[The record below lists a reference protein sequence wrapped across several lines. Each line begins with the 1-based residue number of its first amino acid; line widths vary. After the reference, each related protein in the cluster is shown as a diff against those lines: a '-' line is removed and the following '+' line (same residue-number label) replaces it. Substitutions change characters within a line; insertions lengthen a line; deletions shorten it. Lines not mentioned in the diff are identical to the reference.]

1 MLKNKVEELVDKYLD
16 EVISIRRYLHQN
28 PELSLKEFN
37 TAEFIVKELNKI
49 GLDAQRRRENNG
61 VVSNLNLGKGKKTLM
76 LRADMDALP
85 IQEETNFEFK
95 SKNPGVMHACGHDV
109 HTSIL
114 LGVSKVLNEI
124 KDEINGNVKFV
135 FQPAEENNPTGG
147 APLMIKEGVLKNPHV
162 DNAVALHVWDYP
174 IGTIALKPN
183 AMMSESNRIFITIK
197 GQASHASKPHEGHDA
212 IVCAAYLITQLQT
225 IVSRAIDPSDVVVLT
240 LSKING
246 GVRYNVLPGEVS
258 IEGTVRCSSVEACE
272 ILPDKIE
279 EFVKDVCKIHGCDY
293 EYKFN
298 HGYPV
303 TMNDPKLTKLVK
315 KSIIN
320 SMGEDSLIEMDN
332 PDTGGEDFS
341 FFAKEVPSC
350 FMFLGC
356 KSEKNEDTCILHN
369 SKFNCDEDC
378 IKIGIKTMVNI
389 VIDYFK

>member
-28 PELSLKEFN
+28 PELSLKEFK
-37 TAEFIVKELNKI
+37 TSEFVAKELNKL
-49 GLDAQRRRENNG
+49 GLPVQRGIENNG
-61 VVSNLNLGKGKKTLM
+61 VVSNLNIGKGEKTLM

-95 SKNPGVMHACGHDV
+95 SNNPGVMHACGHDV
-109 HTSIL
+109 HTAIL
-114 LGVSKVLNEI
+114 LGVIKILNEI

-147 APLMIKEGVLKNPHV
+147 APLMIKEGVLEKPHV
-162 DNAVALHVWDYP
+162 DNAVAIHVWDYP
-174 IGTIALKPN
+174 IGKIALKPN
-183 AMMSESNRIFITIK
+183 AMMSESNRIFINIK

-293 EYKFN
+293 EYKFS

-303 TMNDPKLTKLVK
+303 TMNDPKLTRLVK
-315 KSIIN
+315 KSIID
-320 SMGEDSLIEMDN
+320 SMGEDSLVEMDN

-350 FMFLGC
+350 FMLLGC

-378 IKIGIKTMVNI
+378 IKIGIKAIVNI

>member
-1 MLKNKVEELVDKYLD
+1 
-16 EVISIRRYLHQN
+16 
-28 PELSLKEFN
+28 
-37 TAEFIVKELNKI
+37 
-49 GLDAQRRRENNG
+49 
-61 VVSNLNLGKGKKTLM
+61 
-76 LRADMDALP
+76 
-85 IQEETNFEFK
+85 
-95 SKNPGVMHACGHDV
+95 
-109 HTSIL
+109 
-114 LGVSKVLNEI
+114 
-124 KDEINGNVKFV
+124 
-135 FQPAEENNPTGG
+135 
-147 APLMIKEGVLKNPHV
+147 MIKEGVLENPHV

-174 IGTIALKPN
+174 IGTVAVKPN

-197 GQASHASKPHEGHDA
+197 GQASHASKPHEGNDA

-258 IEGTVRCSSVEACE
+258 IEGTVRCSSAEACE

-279 EFVKDVCKIHGCDY
+279 EFIKDVCKIHGCDY
-293 EYKFN
+293 EYKFS

-315 KSIIN
+315 KSVVN
-320 SMGEDSLIEMDN
+320 SIGEDNLIEMDN

-356 KSEKNEDTCILHN
+356 KSEKNEDACILHN
-369 SKFNCDEDC
+369 SRFNCDEDC
-378 IKIGIKTMVNI
+378 IKTGIKAIVNI

>member
-28 PELSLKEFN
+28 SELSLKEFN

-49 GLDAQRRRENNG
+49 GLDAQRGRENNG

-147 APLMIKEGVLKNPHV
+147 APLMIKEGVLENPHV

-246 GVRYNVLPGEVS
+246 GVRYNVLPSEVS

>member
-28 PELSLKEFN
+28 PEISLKEFN

-49 GLDAQRRRENNG
+49 GLDAQRGRENNG

-147 APLMIKEGVLKNPHV
+147 APLMIKEGVLENPHV

-246 GVRYNVLPGEVS
+246 GVRYNVLPSEVS

-279 EFVKDVCKIHGCDY
+279 EFVKDVCNIHGCDY

>member
-16 EVISIRRYLHQN
+16 EVISIRSYLHKN

-49 GLDAQRRRENNG
+49 GLDAQRGRENNG

-147 APLMIKEGVLKNPHV
+147 APLMIKEGVLENPHV

-246 GVRYNVLPGEVS
+246 GVRYNVLPSEVS

-341 FFAKEVPSC
+341 FFAREVPSC

>member
-49 GLDAQRRRENNG
+49 GLDAQRGRENNG

-147 APLMIKEGVLKNPHV
+147 APLMIKEGVLENPHV

-174 IGTIALKPN
+174 IGTIALKSN

-246 GVRYNVLPGEVS
+246 GVRYNVLPSEVS

>member
-1 MLKNKVEELVDKYLD
+1 MLKNKVEELVGKYLD

-49 GLDAQRRRENNG
+49 GLDAQRGRENNG

-147 APLMIKEGVLKNPHV
+147 APLMIKEGVLENPHV

-246 GVRYNVLPGEVS
+246 GVRYNVLPSEVS

>member
-1 MLKNKVEELVDKYLD
+1 MNQKLNELWEKHHKRVYD
-16 EVISIRRYLHQN
+16 IRHQLHMN
-28 PELSLKEFN
+28 PELGFQEYETSKLIA
-37 TAEFIVKELNKI
+37 TEL
-49 GLDAQRRRENNG
+49 ENLGIEVTRNVAKTG
-61 VVSNLNLGKGKKTLM
+61 VVGLIKGEHPGKTVA
-76 LRADMDALP
+76 LRADMDALR
-85 IQEETNFEFK
+85 INEEGDYEFK
-95 SKNPGVMHACGHDV
+95 SKNPGVMHACGHDG
-109 HTSIL
+109 HTASL
-114 LGVSKVLNEI
+114 LGVAMMLNEM
-124 KDEINGNVKFV
+124 KDELHGDVKLI
-135 FQPAEENNPTGG
+135 FQPAEEVEGG
-147 APLMIKEGVLKNPHV
+147 ALPMIKEGVLENPHV

>member
-1 MLKNKVEELVDKYLD
+1 MNQKLNELWEKHHKRVYD
-16 EVISIRRYLHQN
+16 IRHQLHMN
-28 PELSLKEFN
+28 PELGFQEYETSKLIA
-37 TAEFIVKELNKI
+37 TEL
-49 GLDAQRRRENNG
+49 ENLGIEVTRNVAKTG
-61 VVSNLNLGKGKKTLM
+61 VVGLIKGGHPGKTVA
-76 LRADMDALP
+76 LRADIDALS
-85 IQEETNFEFK
+85 INEETDFEFK
-95 SKNPGVMHACGHDV
+95 SKVPGVMHACGHDG
-109 HTSIL
+109 HTASL
-114 LGVSKVLNEI
+114 LGVAMMLNEM
-124 KDEINGNVKFV
+124 KDELHGDVKLI
-135 FQPAEENNPTGG
+135 FQPAEEVEGG
-147 APLMIKEGVLKNPHV
+147 ALPMIKEGVLENPHV

-341 FFAKEVPSC
+341 FFAREVPSC

>member
-49 GLDAQRRRENNG
+49 GLDAQRGRENNG

-135 FQPAEENNPTGG
+135 LQPAEENNPTGG
-147 APLMIKEGVLKNPHV
+147 APLMIKEGVLENPHV

-246 GVRYNVLPGEVS
+246 GVRYNVLPSEVS

>member
-28 PELSLKEFN
+28 PELSLKEFK
-37 TAEFIVKELNKI
+37 TSEFVAKELNKL
-49 GLDAQRRRENNG
+49 GLPVQRGIENNG
-61 VVSNLNLGKGKKTLM
+61 VVSNLNLGKGEKTLM

-95 SKNPGVMHACGHDV
+95 SNNPGVMHACGHDV
-109 HTSIL
+109 HTAIL
-114 LGVSKVLNEI
+114 LGVIKILNEI

-147 APLMIKEGVLKNPHV
+147 APLMIKEGVLEKPHV
-162 DNAVALHVWDYP
+162 DNAVAIHVWDYP
-174 IGTIALKPN
+174 IGKIALKPN
-183 AMMSESNRIFITIK
+183 AMMSESNRIFINIK

-293 EYKFN
+293 EYKFS

-303 TMNDPKLTKLVK
+303 TMNDPKLTRLVK
-315 KSIIN
+315 KSIID
-320 SMGEDSLIEMDN
+320 SMGEDSLVEMDN

-350 FMFLGC
+350 FMLLGC

-378 IKIGIKTMVNI
+378 IKIGIKAIVNI

>member
-49 GLDAQRRRENNG
+49 GLDAQRGRENNG

-147 APLMIKEGVLKNPHV
+147 APLMIKEGVLENPHV

-225 IVSRAIDPSDVVVLT
+225 IVSRAIDPSDVVV
-240 LSKING
+240 
-246 GVRYNVLPGEVS
+246 PGEVS

-341 FFAKEVPSC
+341 FFAREVPSC

>member
-49 GLDAQRRRENNG
+49 GLDAQRGRENNG

-147 APLMIKEGVLKNPHV
+147 APLMIKEGVLENPHV

-258 IEGTVRCSSVEACE
+258 IEGRVRCSSVEACE

-332 PDTGGEDFS
+332 PDTGGGDFS

-369 SKFNCDEDC
+369 SKFNCDEEC

>member
-1 MLKNKVEELVDKYLD
+1 MKTNKVDELVERYLD
-16 EVISIRRYLHQN
+16 EVIKIRRHIHQN
-28 PELSLKEFN
+28 PELSLKEFKTSKLVVN
-37 TAEFIVKELNKI
+37 ELKKI
-49 GLDAQRRRENNG
+49 GLEIQEGVGKTG
-61 VVSNLNLGKGKKTLM
+61 VVSNLNLGKGDKTLM
-76 LRADMDALP
+76 IRADMDALP
-85 IQEETNFEFK
+85 IQEETGLSFA
-95 SKNPGVMHACGHDV
+95 SKNSGVMHACGHDV

-114 LGVSKVLNEI
+114 LGVTKILNEI

-135 FQPAEENNPTGG
+135 FQPAEENNPVGG
-147 APLMIKEGVLKNPHV
+147 APLMIEEGVLENPHV

-174 IGTIALKPN
+174 TGTIAVKPK

-225 IVSRAIDPSDVVVLT
+225 IVSRSIDPSDVVVIT
-240 LSKING
+240 LSKIHG
-246 GVRYNVLPGEVS
+246 GIRYNVLPYEVS
-258 IEGTVRCSSVEACE
+258 IEGTVRCSSTETCKT
-272 ILPDKIE
+272 LPKTIE
-279 EFVKDVCKIHGCDY
+279 EFIKDVCKIHGCDY
-293 EYKFN
+293 EYEFN

-303 TMNDPKLTKLVK
+303 TFNDVKLTKLVK
-315 KSIIN
+315 KSISN
-320 SMGEDSLIEMDN
+320 SIGEDNLVEMDN

-341 FFAKEVPSC
+341 FFAREVPSC

-378 IKIGIKTMVNI
+378 IKTGIKALVNI

>member
-49 GLDAQRRRENNG
+49 GLDAQRGRENNG

-162 DNAVALHVWDYP
+162 DNAVALHVCDYP

-246 GVRYNVLPGEVS
+246 GVRYNVLPSEVS

>member
-49 GLDAQRRRENNG
+49 GLDAQRGRENNG

-147 APLMIKEGVLKNPHV
+147 APLMIKEGVLENPHV

-369 SKFNCDEDC
+369 SKFNCDEES

>member
-28 PELSLKEFN
+28 PELSLKEFK
-37 TAEFIVKELNKI
+37 TSEFVAKELNKL
-49 GLDAQRRRENNG
+49 GLPVQRGIKNNG
-61 VVSNLNLGKGKKTLM
+61 VVSNLNIGKGEKTLM

-95 SKNPGVMHACGHDV
+95 SNNPGVMHACGHDV
-109 HTSIL
+109 HTAIL
-114 LGVSKVLNEI
+114 LGVIKILNEI

-147 APLMIKEGVLKNPHV
+147 APLMIKEGVLENPHV
-162 DNAVALHVWDYP
+162 DNAVAIHVWDYP
-174 IGTIALKPN
+174 IGKIALKPN
-183 AMMSESNRIFITIK
+183 AMMSESNRIFINIK

-293 EYKFN
+293 EYKFS

-303 TMNDPKLTKLVK
+303 TMNDPKLTRLVK
-315 KSIIN
+315 KSIID
-320 SMGEDSLIEMDN
+320 SMGEDSLVEMDN

-350 FMFLGC
+350 FMLLGC

-378 IKIGIKTMVNI
+378 IKVGIRAMVNI

>member
-49 GLDAQRRRENNG
+49 GLDAQRGRENNG

-147 APLMIKEGVLKNPHV
+147 APLMIKEGVLENPHV

-246 GVRYNVLPGEVS
+246 GVRYNVL
-258 IEGTVRCSSVEACE
+258 
-272 ILPDKIE
+272 
-279 EFVKDVCKIHGCDY
+279 
-293 EYKFN
+293 
-298 HGYPV
+298 
-303 TMNDPKLTKLVK
+303 
-315 KSIIN
+315 
-320 SMGEDSLIEMDN
+320 
-332 PDTGGEDFS
+332 
-341 FFAKEVPSC
+341 
-350 FMFLGC
+350 
-356 KSEKNEDTCILHN
+356 
-369 SKFNCDEDC
+369 
-378 IKIGIKTMVNI
+378 
-389 VIDYFK
+389 

>member
-16 EVISIRRYLHQN
+16 EVISIRRYLNQN

-49 GLDAQRRRENNG
+49 GLDAQRGRENNG

-147 APLMIKEGVLKNPHV
+147 APLMIKEGVLENPHV

-246 GVRYNVLPGEVS
+246 GVRYNVLPSEVS

>member
-49 GLDAQRRRENNG
+49 GLDAQRGRENNG

-147 APLMIKEGVLKNPHV
+147 APLMIKEGVLENPHV

-183 AMMSESNRIFITIK
+183 AMMSESNRIVITIK

-246 GVRYNVLPGEVS
+246 GVRYNVLPSEVS

>member
-28 PELSLKEFN
+28 PELSLKEFK
-37 TAEFIVKELNKI
+37 TSEFVAKELNKL
-49 GLDAQRRRENNG
+49 GLPVQRGIKNNG
-61 VVSNLNLGKGKKTLM
+61 VVSNLNIGKGEKTLM

-95 SKNPGVMHACGHDV
+95 SNNPGVMHACGHDV
-109 HTSIL
+109 HTAIL
-114 LGVSKVLNEI
+114 LGVIKILNEI

-147 APLMIKEGVLKNPHV
+147 APLMIKEGVLENPHV
-162 DNAVALHVWDYP
+162 DNAVAIHVWDYP
-174 IGTIALKPN
+174 IGKIALKPN
-183 AMMSESNRIFITIK
+183 AMMSESNRIFINIK

-293 EYKFN
+293 EYKFS

-303 TMNDPKLTKLVK
+303 TMNDPKLTRLVK
-315 KSIIN
+315 KSIID
-320 SMGEDSLIEMDN
+320 SMGEDSLVEMDN

-350 FMFLGC
+350 FMLLGC

-378 IKIGIKTMVNI
+378 IKIGIKAIVNI

>member
-28 PELSLKEFN
+28 PELSLKEFK
-37 TAEFIVKELNKI
+37 TSEFVAKELNKL
-49 GLDAQRRRENNG
+49 GLPVQRGIKNNG
-61 VVSNLNLGKGKKTLM
+61 VVSNLNIGKGEKTLM

-95 SKNPGVMHACGHDV
+95 SNNPGVMHACGHDV
-109 HTSIL
+109 HTAIL
-114 LGVSKVLNEI
+114 LGVIKILNEI

-147 APLMIKEGVLKNPHV
+147 APLMIKEGVLEKPHV
-162 DNAVALHVWDYP
+162 DNAVAIHVWDYP
-174 IGTIALKPN
+174 IGKIALKPN
-183 AMMSESNRIFITIK
+183 AMMSESNRIFINIK

-212 IVCAAYLITQLQT
+212 IVCAAYLITQLQA

-293 EYKFN
+293 EYKFS

-303 TMNDPKLTKLVK
+303 TMNDPKLTRLVK
-315 KSIIN
+315 KSIID
-320 SMGEDSLIEMDN
+320 SMGEDSLVEMDN

-350 FMFLGC
+350 FMLLGC

-378 IKIGIKTMVNI
+378 IKIGIKAIVNI

>member
-49 GLDAQRRRENNG
+49 GLDAQRGRENNG

-147 APLMIKEGVLKNPHV
+147 APLMIKEGVLENV
-162 DNAVALHVWDYP
+162 DAVAFTSASTVRGFCNVMQNQSFTHLRAYC
-174 IGTIALKPN
+174 IGNQTADEAKRLGFANCIIAKE
-183 AMMSESNRIFITIK
+183 A
-197 GQASHASKPHEGHDA
+197 
-212 IVCAAYLITQLQT
+212 
-225 IVSRAIDPSDVVVLT
+225 AIDSLVQ
-240 LSKING
+240 I
-246 GVRYNVLPGEVS
+246 
-258 IEGTVRCSSVEACE
+258 IVETETA
-272 ILPDKIE
+272 
-279 EFVKDVCKIHGCDY
+279 
-293 EYKFN
+293 
-298 HGYPV
+298 
-303 TMNDPKLTKLVK
+303 K
-315 KSIIN
+315 KERI
-320 SMGEDSLIEMDN
+320 
-332 PDTGGEDFS
+332 
-341 FFAKEVPSC
+341 
-350 FMFLGC
+350 
-356 KSEKNEDTCILHN
+356 
-369 SKFNCDEDC
+369 
-378 IKIGIKTMVNI
+378 
-389 VIDYFK
+389 

>member
-49 GLDAQRRRENNG
+49 GLDAQRGRENNG

-272 ILPDKIE
+272 ILSDKIE